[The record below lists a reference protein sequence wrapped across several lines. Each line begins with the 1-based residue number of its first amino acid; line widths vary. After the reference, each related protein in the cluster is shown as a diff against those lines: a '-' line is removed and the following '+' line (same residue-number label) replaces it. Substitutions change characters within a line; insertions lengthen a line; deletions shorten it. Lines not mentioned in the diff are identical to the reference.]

1 MSPTAILVLDIQTTT
16 INILGGTQ
24 KMTPYLT
31 HLSQTLEAARLNLT
45 TRIIHIRTGFRAG
58 YSDLHPRNPSFAR
71 VVPKSTYAE
80 HDQEAQFHPLVQPQT
95 GDLVITK
102 RRVSAF
108 TGSELELLLRSL
120 GTEQVVVVGLITSGA
135 VLSTVR
141 QAADLDFGVTVL
153 RDLCFDR
160 EEDVHQM
167 LMEKVF
173 SRQARVVDSEVWLE
187 GF

>member
-1 MSPTAILVLDIQTTT
+1 MTPTAILVLDIQTTT
-16 INILGGTQ
+16 IDILGGTQ
-24 KMTPYLT
+24 KLAPYLT
-31 HLSQTLEAARLNLT
+31 HLSKTLEEARLNLT
-45 TRIIHIRTGFRAG
+45 TRIIHIRTAFRGG
-58 YSDLHPRNPSFAR
+58 YPDLPSRNPSFAR
-71 VVPKSTYAE
+71 VVPKCTYSE
-80 HDQEAQFHPLVQPQT
+80 NDPNSQFHPLVEPQF

-120 GTEQVVVVGLITSGA
+120 GIVQLVVVGLITSGA

-153 RDLCFDR
+153 RDLCLDR
-160 EEDVHQM
+160 EEDVHEM

-173 SRQARVVDSEVWLE
+173 SRQARVVESGVWLE
-187 GF
+187 GV

>member
-1 MSPTAILVLDIQTTT
+1 MA
-16 INILGGTQ
+16 
-24 KMTPYLT
+24 PYLT
-31 HLSQTLEAARLNLT
+31 HLSTTLAQARLNLT

-58 YSDLHPRNPSFAR
+58 YPDLHPRNPSFAR
-71 VVPKSTYAE
+71 VVPKATYTE
-80 HDQEAQFHPLVQPQT
+80 HDPESQFHPLVEPQT
-95 GDLVITK
+95 GDLVVTK

-108 TGSELELLLRSL
+108 TGTDLELLLRSL

-153 RDLCFDR
+153 RDLCMDR
-160 EEDVHQM
+160 EEDVHEV

-173 SRQARVVDSEVWLE
+173 SRQARVVDSGVWLE
-187 GF
+187 GL